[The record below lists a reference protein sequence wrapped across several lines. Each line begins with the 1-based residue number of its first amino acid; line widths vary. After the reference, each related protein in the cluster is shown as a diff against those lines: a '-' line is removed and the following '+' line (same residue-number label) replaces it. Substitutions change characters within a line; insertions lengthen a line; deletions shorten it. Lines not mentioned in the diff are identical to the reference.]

1 MVAGISK
8 EVAMKVVVVGGTGT
22 IGRAVVQA
30 LSGRH
35 EVITAGRSHGA
46 HQVDIT
52 SKDSIQRL
60 FKAVAPFDALI
71 SVAGSGAFKGLT
83 ELSDEDFQLSLS
95 NKLMGQVNLARL
107 ALQHLREKGSITL
120 TSGVL
125 AQEPMKG
132 SAAISLV
139 NAGLEGFSRAAAL
152 EAPRGIRVNVVS
164 PPWVTETL
172 DAMGMKGV
180 PGMPAAQVAKAYV
193 ESVESNRTGEVIDA
207 RKFKG

>member
-1 MVAGISK
+1 
-8 EVAMKVVVVGGTGT
+8 MKVVIVGATGT

-35 EVITAGRSHGA
+35 EVIQVGKTRGA
-46 HQVDIT
+46 YQADIT
-52 SKDSIQRL
+52 SKDSLQRL
-60 FKAVAPFDALI
+60 FQAVAPFDALI
-71 SVAGSGAFKGLT
+71 SATGSGAFKGLT
-83 ELSDEDFQLSLS
+83 ELTDEDFQFSLS
-95 NKLMGQVNLARL
+95 HKLMGQVNLARL
-107 ALQHLREKGSITL
+107 ALPHLRDKGSITL

-139 NAGLEGFSRAAAL
+139 NAGLEGFARAAAL

-164 PPWVTETL
+164 PPWVNETL

-180 PGMPAAQVAKAYV
+180 PGMPAAKVAAAYV
-193 ESVESNRTGEVIDA
+193 ESVEGSRTGEVLDA
-207 RKFKG
+207 RKFG